1 MLHRIWQ
8 LHHIMPHEV
17 YNLPRPQ
24 KVFLYASEEIAYESE
39 EKQRKEMER
48 KQQNKGRRR

>member
-8 LHHIMPHEV
+8 VHHIMPHEV

-24 KVFLYASEEIAYESE
+24 KLFLYASEELAHELE
-39 EKQRKEMER
+39 EEHRKEAER
-48 KQQNKGRRR
+48 KRQSKGRRK